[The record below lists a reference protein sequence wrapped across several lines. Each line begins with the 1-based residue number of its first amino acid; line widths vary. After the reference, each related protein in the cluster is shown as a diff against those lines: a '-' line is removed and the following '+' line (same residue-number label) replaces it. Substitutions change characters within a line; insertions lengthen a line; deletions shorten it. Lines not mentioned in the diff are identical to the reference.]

1 MGMEE
6 ETRNF
11 LVLIMQ
17 TASSIILWLLMNI
30 FFGIYLK
37 YGLFEKTPSIT
48 NIVYY
53 IIFLTGC
60 FFLFKYFRKRW
71 QEIEVN

>member
-17 TASSIILWLLMNI
+17 TASSIILWLLTNI

-37 YGLFEKTPSIT
+37 YGLFESTPSIT
-48 NIVYY
+48 NIIYY

-60 FFLFKYFRKRW
+60 FFLFKYFKKRW
-71 QEIEVN
+71 MAVK